1 MSLKEYSRE
10 ELEVKSMLEIA
21 NEILLEEHKAMDF
34 NELYD
39 KTAAFKGFT
48 DEQKQEFIAQFY
60 TDLTVDGRFLMAGS
74 GIWGLKRW
82 YPVDQMDEE
91 VNVAAK
97 KKTKK
102 KKQQKETKKET
113 KKKKNP
119 RSLKSPKNQLP
130 MRTLILMRIC
140 LMMIS
145 TNWIWMK
152 AMTLMQTLK
161 ASIRNLK
168 AMKKKATMRILN
180 KKAA

>member
-10 ELEVKSMLEIA
+10 DLEVKSMLEIA
-21 NEILLEEHKAMDF
+21 NEILLEERKSMDF

-48 DEQKQEFIAQFY
+48 DEEKKEFIAQFY

-74 GIWGLKRW
+74 GTWGLKRW

-113 KKKKNP
+113 KKEKETEKP
-119 RSLKSPKNQLP
+119 EKPAAEEDLDIDEDLLDDDIDELDWDEEDDFEAETEGIDQEFESDEPDESKEDDDELK
-130 MRTLILMRIC
+130 
-140 LMMIS
+140 
-145 TNWIWMK
+145 
-152 AMTLMQTLK
+152 
-161 ASIRNLK
+161 
-168 AMKKKATMRILN
+168 
-180 KKAA
+180 

>member
-113 KKKKNP
+113 KKEKEPEKP
-119 RSLKSPKNQLP
+119 EKPEKPAADEDLDIDEDLLDDDIDELDLDEGDDFDADTEGIDQEFESDEKEGDDEDLK
-130 MRTLILMRIC
+130 
-140 LMMIS
+140 
-145 TNWIWMK
+145 
-152 AMTLMQTLK
+152 
-161 ASIRNLK
+161 
-168 AMKKKATMRILN
+168 
-180 KKAA
+180 